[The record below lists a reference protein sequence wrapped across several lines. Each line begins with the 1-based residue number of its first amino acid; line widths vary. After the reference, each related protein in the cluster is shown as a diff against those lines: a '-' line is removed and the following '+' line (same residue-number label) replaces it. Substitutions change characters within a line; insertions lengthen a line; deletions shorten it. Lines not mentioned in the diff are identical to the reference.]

1 MKLLGVA
8 AALLLCLALH
18 KWVPDVAMDVASGR
32 LPTPALATLA
42 GALTVLWATAY
53 SRLSSF
59 EKLDD
64 LRQSQRDLV
73 LTRTA
78 GFKRLIIRSIA
89 LNAILAAVT
98 LGANEFVKLP
108 SGGQYAGAWLAYLI
122 FAACGFWLGGLVQS
136 KVLLSTI
143 ESSRDAMHNAQ
154 AAERARARYLQQLR
168 SDAKAKPVDHQD
180 KHLAGYST

>member
-108 SGGQYAGAWLAYLI
+108 SGGQYAGA
-122 FAACGFWLGGLVQS
+122 
-136 KVLLSTI
+136 
-143 ESSRDAMHNAQ
+143 
-154 AAERARARYLQQLR
+154 
-168 SDAKAKPVDHQD
+168 
-180 KHLAGYST
+180 

>member
-8 AALLLCLALH
+8 VALLVCWALH
-18 KWVPDVAMDVASGR
+18 KWAPDIAMDVASGR
-32 LPTPALATLA
+32 LPTAALAAIA
-42 GALTVLWATAY
+42 GALTLLWATAY

-73 LTRTA
+73 LTRVS
-78 GFKRLIIRSIA
+78 GFKKLVIRSITWNA
-89 LNAILAAVT
+89 LLAAAA
-98 LGANEFVKLP
+98 LAANEFVKLP
-108 SGGQYAGAWLAYLI
+108 SGAKHSGEWLAYLI
-122 FAACGFWLGGLVQS
+122 FAACGFWLGGLIQS
-136 KVLLSTI
+136 KLLLGNI
-143 ESSRDAMHNAQ
+143 EASRDAMHHAQ

-168 SDAKAKPVDHQD
+168 SDAKAKPLDHQD

>member
-8 AALLLCLALH
+8 VALLLCWALN
-18 KWVPDVAMDVASGR
+18 KWVPDIAMDVASGR
-32 LPTPALATLA
+32 LPTTALATFA
-42 GALTVLWATAY
+42 GALTVLWAIAY
-53 SRLSSF
+53 GRLSSF

-73 LTRTA
+73 LMRIS
-78 GFKRLIIRSIA
+78 GYKRLIIRSIA
-89 LNAILAAVT
+89 LNALLAAT
-98 LGANEFVKLP
+98 TFGANEFVKLP
-108 SGGQYAGAWLAYLI
+108 SGGQYAGPWLTYLI
-122 FAACGFWLGGLVQS
+122 FSACGFWVGGLIQS
-136 KVLLSTI
+136 KVLLKTI
-143 ESSRDAMHNAQ
+143 ETSRDAMHNAQ